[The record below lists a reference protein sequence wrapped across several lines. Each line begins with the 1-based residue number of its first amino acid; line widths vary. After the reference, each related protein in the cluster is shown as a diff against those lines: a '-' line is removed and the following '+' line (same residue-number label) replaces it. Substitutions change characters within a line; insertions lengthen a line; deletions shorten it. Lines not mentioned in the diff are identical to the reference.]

1 MATSMKK
8 TTTTAKKDI
17 AETSAKTSVKK
28 KTFQPNDLIPC
39 KSITAGELLM
49 EGYKTHFVY
58 RWADYDDIQ
67 EVEYQDLAYD
77 IRIHGRSY
85 SRYPRFIVLDDDFVE
100 QNPVLNEVYS
110 KIYSISDLRKML
122 DLSPAEIKKIIPT
135 LPVGARES
143 LKTIVSTAVSNG
155 TFDSINKIKAFD
167 EVFET
172 QMFQTLFNS

>member
-8 TTTTAKKDI
+8 TTTTAKKDV
-17 AETSAKTSVKK
+17 AETSAKK